1 MNISPEYSQSCEIKN
16 TATSESMKREEY
28 EERAGILE
36 FDAGYTRKQAE
47 SLAWKMVYGK
57 GK

>member
-1 MNISPEYSQSCEIKN
+1 MNISPKYSQSCETKH
-16 TATSESMKREEY
+16 TATLDDMKREAY

-47 SLAWKMVYGK
+47 SLAWKMVYGRS
-57 GK
+57 